1 MPCSRMTWSLQPNEQ
16 LLQHQKPGTIA
27 EVEEKRAMTVKI
39 GREGMIIKIL
49 NEPIITTYLEGLVNK
64 SMRIR
69 AR

>member
-16 LLQHQKPGTIA
+16 FLQHQNPGTIA